1 MAQLTIVVEAALIV
15 LLLFFGLGEHKVKD
29 ERTKGTFRANES
41 ARLLAWTNDLIRNS
55 NSLAWGSGRLP
66 EGSERSL

>member
-15 LLLFFGLGEHKVKD
+15 LLLFFGLGEQKVKD
-29 ERTKGTFRANES
+29 ELTKGTFWANES

-55 NSLAWGSGRLP
+55 NSLGIYSHSNPFIG
-66 EGSERSL
+66 